1 RLVVID
7 PEHRAGRMRT
17 AQRTALRAL
26 LKAIL
31 DTPGT
36 DTGSLLVELRGADDG
51 STAVGVSLD
60 MELPEGR
67 RIMHL
72 APYYLTLRTAVDDLS
87 WDASSLSF
95 TTR

>member
-1 RLVVID
+1 MN
-7 PEHRAGRMRT
+7 PS
-17 AQRTALRAL
+17 QRTALRSL
-26 LKAIL
+26 LRAVL
-31 DTPGT
+31 DTPGA
-36 DTGSLLVELRGADDG
+36 DSSSLLIELRGRADG
-51 STAVGVSLD
+51 ATAVGVSMD
-60 MELPEGR
+60 VDLPEGR